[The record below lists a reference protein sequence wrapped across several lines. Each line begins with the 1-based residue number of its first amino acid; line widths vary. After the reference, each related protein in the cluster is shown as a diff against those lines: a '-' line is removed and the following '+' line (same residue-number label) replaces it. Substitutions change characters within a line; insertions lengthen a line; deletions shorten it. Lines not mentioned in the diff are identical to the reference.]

1 MKFINNLQFYEDCK
15 NALVECFGE
24 EDLAA
29 EFLKNTK
36 YKDES
41 KLSLLESVSSVNEK
55 FGDKLRNILSRT
67 FGGSISKIDG
77 IIAKM
82 REAENDFI
90 ERENKIEREYIQL
103 FREFVKTK
111 FTRDYDKERLG
122 PMNARLSELEGQ
134 MRNLVKGYSGTMD
147 ELEKQIDVITK
158 RNSRRADYYNLKRA
172 QDAAEAKKKR
182 ANYKYELSK
191 YQDDPELQ
199 ERINSIFG
207 SAKKA
212 QEESQQA
219 EEELKQANA
228 RVSKYDPGD
237 EWKSGVFKATE
248 EKMQHYHGVAS
259 NFRDN
264 MFRLITE
271 EDNEPTLDAKEYT
284 NKRTAFIM
292 RSLTAKKEIERR
304 IEKISNLIV
313 NNTSPQI
320 KDAANHY
327 IESMNG
333 MIKEIDGYEFPSF
346 RGKRKKPK

>member
-36 YKDES
+36 YKEES

-55 FGDKLRNILSRT
+55 FADKLRNILSKT
-67 FGGSISKIDG
+67 FGGSISKIDV
-77 IIAKM
+77 IISKM
-82 REAENDFI
+82 RDAENDFI
-90 ERENKIEREYIQL
+90 ERENQIEKEYVQL
-103 FREFVKTK
+103 FREFIKTK
-111 FTRDYDKERLG
+111 FTKDYDKARLG

-134 MRNLVKGYSGTMD
+134 IRNLVKGYSGTMD
-147 ELEKQIDVITK
+147 ELEKQVDIITK

-172 QDAAEAKKKR
+172 KDAAEAKKKR

-191 YQDDPELQ
+191 YKDDPEMQ
-199 ERINSIFG
+199 QRIDSIFG

-212 QEESQQA
+212 EEESQQA
-219 EEELKQANA
+219 EEELKQASA

-237 EWKSGVFKATE
+237 EWKSSVFKATE
-248 EKMQHYHGVAS
+248 EKMQHYYGIAS

-264 MFRLITE
+264 MFRMVTD
-271 EDNEPTLDAKEYT
+271 EDNEPTLDAKEYI
-284 NKRTAFIM
+284 NKKTAFSM
-292 RSLTAKKEIERR
+292 RAVTAKKEIERR
-304 IEKISNLIV
+304 VEKISNLVID
-313 NNTSPQI
+313 NTSQLI

-333 MIKEIDGYEFPSF
+333 MIKEIEAYEFPSF